1 MTEEAQ
7 AYFEFYDSI
16 EIVETHLT
24 RKLATLRQKL
34 KQKAKQEKRFRFYS
48 LYGHISHPDTLLNA
62 WKQVKRNKG
71 SSGVDGVQIEDI
83 EKRDGGVE
91 SFLIEIE
98 QSLIDRSYK
107 SAAVRR
113 VYIKKANGKLRPL
126 GIPTVFP

>member
-7 AYFEFYDSI
+7 EYFEFYESI

-34 KQKAKQEKRFRFYS
+34 NQKARQEKRFRFYS
-48 LYGHISHPDTLLNA
+48 LYGHICHPDTLRNA
-62 WKQVKRNKG
+62 WKQVKANKG
-71 SSGVDGVQIEDI
+71 SCGVDGMTIEEI
-83 EKRDGGVE
+83 EKRDVGAND
-91 SFLIEIE
+91 FLKEIE
-98 QSLIDRSYK
+98 ESLIDRSYK
-107 SAAVRR
+107 PDAVRR